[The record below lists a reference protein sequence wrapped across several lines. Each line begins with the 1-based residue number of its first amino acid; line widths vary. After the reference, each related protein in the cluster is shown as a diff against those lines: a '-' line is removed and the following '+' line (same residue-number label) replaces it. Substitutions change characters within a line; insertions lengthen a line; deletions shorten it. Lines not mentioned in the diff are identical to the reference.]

1 MIGLGIDTGGTCTD
15 AVLFDMEERQIL
27 SWGKTQT
34 TKHNLEQGIDKAI
47 GQLDEELVGKVE
59 MVSLST
65 TLATN
70 ACVEGRGGR
79 VKLLFIGVDPKVVED
94 TYEKYGFTSTEDF
107 LYLAGEPREGMEP
120 DFSQLEAMAAEG
132 QFAGANGIAISQL
145 FAGKNGGAYEEQAK
159 AILEKYYDVPIIC
172 AYQMFTDLNAITRGA
187 GAYLNAQLIPLIE
200 DFLHAVKA
208 VLKNRQIDAP
218 IYIVRSDG
226 SLMNESF
233 TRKNPVETLLCGP
246 AASALGGAYLA
257 EASDALI
264 IDIGGTTTDVAIM
277 NQDMLKAVEE
287 GISIGSW
294 KTFVKGMYVDTFG
307 LGGDSGLKIEHR
319 QMVLADYRLMPVCMA
334 ADTDPSLKERILAGC
349 SQKAYSW
356 VVPYEGFFLVK
367 EIDESLEYEEYEKKL
382 VRALKNGPL
391 LLQEAADAIR
401 MDFYSM
407 NTDRLEHEGAI
418 IRFGL
423 TPTDMMHVRGDFT
436 AYDKEASMAA
446 FEWLSRYL
454 KVEPQ
459 ELIDLTFEKVTKRL
473 YRNLIRILL
482 ENGSDKYK
490 NGVPQEVLDFIE
502 ETYYVN
508 SEYMMPGMKLTC
520 GMKGAEGAKTAGTT
534 ENLPGEKGATA
545 TGEIH
550 GFEGIIPTFS
560 THYTLVGVGAPTHVF
575 LPIVAEKLHA
585 KCVLPKFARVAN
597 ALGTLAGRISVT
609 KKVEIKLCAEEA
621 GEYEVILGGEYLR
634 FEECEDA
641 EKATLDYLKKVAKE
655 EVIKRGGSEEVSFIT
670 EAKQYKPQLNYGS
683 MLMGSTVTVT
693 AYAYPKK

>member
-15 AVLFDMEERQIL
+15 AVLFDMESRQIM

-34 TKHNLEQGIDKAI
+34 TKQNLEQGIDLAI
-47 GQLDEELVGKVE
+47 GQLDQDLLGKIE

-79 VKLLFIGVDPKVVED
+79 VKLLFIGVDQKVVEE
-94 TYEKYGFTSTEDF
+94 TYIKYGFTSTEDM
-107 LYLAGEPREGMEP
+107 LYLEGEPAEGKEP
-120 DFSQLEAMAAEG
+120 DFSKLEEMAAS
-132 QFAGANGIAISQL
+132 GAFSGVGGIAISQL
-145 FAGKNGGAYEEQAK
+145 YAGKNGGAYETKAK
-159 AILEKYYDVPIIC
+159 EILEQYYNVPIIC
-172 AYQMFTDLNAITRGA
+172 AYNLFTDLNAITRGA

-200 DFLHAVKA
+200 DFLLAVKA
-208 VLKNRQIDAP
+208 VLKKRKIQAP

-277 NQDMLKAVEE
+277 NQDMLKAVQD

-307 LGGDSGLKIEHR
+307 LGGDTGIKIAQR

-334 ADTDPSLKERILAGC
+334 ADQDPALKERILAGC
-349 SQKAYSW
+349 SKRAYSW

-367 EIDESLEYEEYEKKL
+367 EIDETLEYEEYEKKL
-382 VRALKNGPL
+382 VRALKKGPL

-407 NTDRLEHEGAI
+407 NTDRLEGEGAI

-436 AYDKEASMAA
+436 AYDKEASLAA
-446 FEWLSRYL
+446 FEWLGRYL
-454 KVEPQ
+454 KVSTGS
-459 ELIDLTFEKVTKRL
+459 LIDLTFERVTRRL
-473 YRNLIRILL
+473 YRNLVRILL
-482 ENGSDKYK
+482 ENGSDRYK
-490 NGVPQEVLDFIE
+490 DGVPQEVLDYIE
-502 ETYYVN
+502 ETYYTDK
-508 SEYMMPGMKLTC
+508 E
-520 GMKGAEGAKTAGTT
+520 AKVGKKTGS
-534 ENLPGEKGATA
+534 A
-545 TGEIH
+545 TGEMR
-550 GFEGIIPTFS
+550 GFDGVIPTFT
-560 THYTLVGVGAPTHVF
+560 THYKLVGVGAPTHVF
-575 LPIVAEKLHA
+575 LPVVAKMLNA
-585 KCVLPKFARVAN
+585 DCVLPVFARVAN

-609 KKVEIKLCAEEA
+609 KKIEIRLCPEEV
-621 GEYEVILGGEYLR
+621 GEYEVVIDGKRMLYQ
-634 FEECEDA
+634 ECEEA
-641 EKATLDYLKKVAKE
+641 EEAVLAYLKKITKE
-655 EVIKRGGSEEVSFIT
+655 NVIERGGDENISFMEDT
-670 EAKQYKPQLNYGS
+670 KRYKPQLNYGS

>member
-15 AVLFDMEERQIL
+15 AVLFHMDNRQVL

-34 TKHNLEQGIDKAI
+34 TKHNLEQGIDTAI
-47 GQLDEELVGKVE
+47 GQLDKELLSKVE
-59 MVSLST
+59 LVSLST

-79 VKLLFIGVDPKVVED
+79 VKLLFIGVDQKVVED
-94 TYEKYGFTSTEDF
+94 TYEKYGFTSIEDF
-107 LYLAGEPREGMEP
+107 LYLPGEPKEGMEP
-120 DFSQLEAMAAEG
+120 DFSQLETMAQAGE
-132 QFAGANGIAISQL
+132 FAGVGGIAITQL
-145 FAGKNGGAYEEQAK
+145 FAAKNGGAYEEQAK

-172 AYQMFTDLNAITRGA
+172 AYQLFSDLNAITRGA

-200 DFLHAVKA
+200 SFLCAVKE
-208 VLKNRQIDAP
+208 VMKKRQIDAP

-277 NQDMLKAVEE
+277 NQDMLKSVTD

-307 LGGDSGLKIEHR
+307 LGGDSGLKIEQR
-319 QMVLADYRLMPVCMA
+319 KVVLADYRLMPVCMA
-334 ADTDPSLKERILAGC
+334 AHDYPELKERILYGC

-356 VVPYEGFFLVK
+356 VVPYEGFVLVK
-367 EIDESLEYEEYEKKL
+367 EIDESLDYEEYEKNL
-382 VRALKNGPL
+382 VRELKKGPL
-391 LLQEAADAIR
+391 LLQEAADAIHK
-401 MDFYSM
+401 DFYSM
-407 NTDRLEHEGAI
+407 NTDRLEKEGSI
-418 IRFGL
+418 LRFGL

-436 AYDKEASMAA
+436 AYDADCSRAA

-454 KVEPQ
+454 KMDKED
-459 ELIDLTFEKVTKRL
+459 LIHLVFEMVTRRL
-473 YRNLIRILL
+473 YRNMVRILM
-482 ENGSDKYK
+482 ENGSDKYA
-490 NGVPQEVLDFIE
+490 NGVPEAVLDFVTE
-502 ETYYVN
+502 SYY
-508 SEYMMPGMKLTC
+508 
-520 GMKGAEGAKTAGTT
+520 T
-534 ENLPGEKGATA
+534 EDVEVPAQQKSADGKKRGFNGLLPA
-545 TGEIH
+545 
-550 GFEGIIPTFS
+550 FS

-575 LPIVAEKLHA
+575 LPLVAEKLHA
-585 KCVLPKFARVAN
+585 KCVLPEYARVAN

-609 KKVEIKLCAEEA
+609 KKVEIHLCAEEA
-621 GEYEVILGGEYLR
+621 GDFEVVLGGETYR
-634 FEECEDA
+634 FEACEEA
-641 EKATLDYLKKVAKE
+641 EEKALKYLKEIVKKAVLE
-655 EVIKRGGSEEVSFIT
+655 RGGEEDVSFIT
-670 EAKQYKPQLNYGS
+670 EVKQYRPELNYGT
-683 MLMGSTVTVT
+683 MLMGSMVTVT

>member
-15 AVLFDMEERQIL
+15 AVLFDMDSRQIL

-34 TKHNLEQGIDKAI
+34 TKHNLEQGIDIAI
-47 GQLDEELVGKVE
+47 GQLDTELLKNVE

-79 VKLLFIGVDPKVVED
+79 VKLLFIGVDPKVVEE

-107 LYLAGEPREGMEP
+107 VFLPGEPKEGMEP
-120 DFSQLEAMAAEG
+120 DFAQLEAMAD
-132 QFAGANGIAISQL
+132 QFAGVGGIAISQL
-145 FAGKNGGAYEEQAK
+145 FAGRNDGAYETKAK
-159 AILEKYYDVPIIC
+159 EILEKYYDVPIIC
-172 AYQMFTDLNAITRGA
+172 AYKMFTDLNAITRGA

-208 VLKNRQIDAP
+208 VLTKRQIQAP

-264 IDIGGTTTDVAIM
+264 IDIGGTTTDVAIL
-277 NQDMLKAVEE
+277 NKNMLKSVTD
-287 GISIGSW
+287 GISIGAW

-307 LGGDSGLKIEHR
+307 LGGDSGLKIEQR
-319 QMVLADYRLMPVCMA
+319 KLALADYRLIPVAMA
-334 ADTDPSLKERILAGC
+334 AHIFPELKERILYGC

-356 VVPYEGFFLVK
+356 VVPYEGFVFVK
-367 EIDESLEYEEYEKKL
+367 AIDESLDYEDYEKKL
-382 VRALKNGPL
+382 VQKLKKGPL
-391 LLQEAADAIR
+391 LLQEAADGIR

-407 NTDRLEHEGAI
+407 NTERLEKEGVI
-418 IRFGL
+418 QRFGL

-436 AYDKEASMAA
+436 AYDRDVSEAA
-446 FEWLSRYL
+446 FEWLGRYL
-454 KVEPQ
+454 KQTKE
-459 ELIDLTFEKVTKRL
+459 ELINLTYEKVTRRL
-473 YRNLIRILL
+473 YRNLVRILL
-482 ENGSDKYK
+482 ENGSGHYK
-490 NGVPQEVLDFIE
+490 NGVPEAVLDFID
-502 ETYYVN
+502 ETYY
-508 SEYMMPGMKLTC
+508 EGD
-520 GMKGAEGAKTAGTT
+520 MKGVRPSFT
-534 ENLPGEKGATA
+534 
-545 TGEIH
+545 
-550 GFEGIIPTFS
+550 

-575 LPIVAEKLHA
+575 LPDVAEKLQA
-585 KCVLPKFARVAN
+585 DCVLPEYARVAN

-609 KKVEIKLCAEEA
+609 KNIEIKLCPEEV
-621 GEYEVILGGEYLR
+621 GDYEVVLGGEVFR
-634 FEECEDA
+634 FEECCEA
-641 EKATLDYLKKVAKE
+641 EEKASEYLQKITREAVLD
-655 EVIKRGGSEEVSFIT
+655 RGGNEDISFIT
-670 EAKQYKPQLNYGS
+670 EVKQHKPELNYGT

-693 AYAYPKK
+693 AYAYPKR

>member
-15 AVLFDMEERQIL
+15 AVLFHMDNRQVL

-34 TKHNLEQGIDKAI
+34 TKHNLEQGIGTAI
-47 GQLDEELVGKVE
+47 GQLDKELLSQVE
-59 MVSLST
+59 LVSLST

-107 LYLAGEPREGMEP
+107 LYLPGEPKAGMEP
-120 DFSQLEAMAAEG
+120 DFSHLEAMAQAGE
-132 QFAGANGIAISQL
+132 FAGVGGIAISQL
-145 FAGKNGGAYEEQAK
+145 FAARNGGAYEEQAK

-172 AYQMFTDLNAITRGA
+172 AYQLFPDLNAITRGA

-200 DFLHAVKA
+200 SFLCAVKE
-208 VLKNRQIDAP
+208 VLKKWQIDAP

-226 SLMNESF
+226 SLMNENF

-264 IDIGGTTTDVAIM
+264 IDIGGTTTDVAVM
-277 NQDMLKAVEE
+277 NQDMLKSVTD

-307 LGGDSGLKIEHR
+307 LGGDSGLKIEQR
-319 QMVLADYRLMPVCMA
+319 KLVLADYRLMPVSMA
-334 ADTDPSLKERILAGC
+334 AHDYPELKGRILYGC

-356 VVPYEGFFLVK
+356 VVPYEGFVLVK
-367 EIDESLEYEEYEKKL
+367 EIDESLDYEEYEKNL
-382 VRALKNGPL
+382 VRELKKGPL

-401 MDFYSM
+401 KDFYSM
-407 NTDRLEHEGAI
+407 NTDRLEKEGAI
-418 IRFGL
+418 LRFGL

-436 AYDKEASMAA
+436 AYDADCSKAA

-454 KVEPQ
+454 KMKKED
-459 ELIDLTFEKVTKRL
+459 LIDLVFEMVTRRL
-473 YRNLIRILL
+473 YRNTVRILM
-482 ENGSDKYK
+482 ENGSDKYAG
-490 NGVPQEVLDFIE
+490 GVPEAVLDFIDK
-502 ETYYVN
+502 TYHDHFY
-508 SEYMMPGMKLTC
+508 GM
-520 GMKGAEGAKTAGTT
+520 
-534 ENLPGEKGATA
+534 
-545 TGEIH
+545 
-550 GFEGIIPTFS
+550 IPAFT

-575 LPIVAEKLHA
+575 LPLVAEKLHA
-585 KCVLPKFARVAN
+585 KCVLPEYASIAN

-609 KKVEIKLCAEEA
+609 KKVEICLCAEEA
-621 GEYEVILGGEYLR
+621 GDFEVVLGGETYR
-634 FEECEDA
+634 FEECEEA
-641 EKATLDYLKKVAKE
+641 EEKALEYLKEIAKE
-655 EVIKRGGSEEVSFIT
+655 AVLERGGEEDVSFIT
-670 EAKQYKPQLNYGS
+670 EVKQYKPELNYGT
-683 MLMGSTVTVT
+683 MLMGSRVTVT

>member
-47 GQLDEELVGKVE
+47 GQLDEELLGKVE

-120 DFSQLEAMAAEG
+120 DFSQLEAMAKEG

-145 FAGKNGGAYEEQAK
+145 FAGKNGGAYEEKAK
-159 AILEKYYDVPIIC
+159 AILENYYDVPIIC

-200 DFLHAVKA
+200 DFLHAVKT

-307 LGGDSGLKIEHR
+307 LGGDSGLKIEQR

-334 ADTDPSLKERILAGC
+334 ADADPSLKERILAGC

-367 EIDESLEYEEYEKKL
+367 EIDESLDYEEYEKKL

-391 LLQEAADAIR
+391 RLQEAADAIR

-436 AYDKEASMAA
+436 AYDKEASLAA

-459 ELIDLTFEKVTKRL
+459 ELIDLTFEKVTRKL
-473 YRNLIRILL
+473 YRNLVRILL

-508 SEYMMPGMKLTC
+508 SGS
-520 GMKGAEGAKTAGTT
+520 
-534 ENLPGEKGATA
+534 A
-545 TGEIH
+545 TGEIR

-575 LPIVAEKLHA
+575 LPMVAKKLHA

-641 EKATLDYLKKVAKE
+641 EKAVLEYLKKVTRE
-655 EVIKRGGSEEVSFIT
+655 EVIKRGGSQEVSFIT

-693 AYAYPKK
+693 AYAYPVK

>member
-15 AVLFDMEERQIL
+15 AVLFDMDARQVL

-34 TKHNLEQGIDKAI
+34 TKHNLEQGIDTAI
-47 GQLDEELVGKVE
+47 GQLDKELLSQVE
-59 MVSLST
+59 IVSLST

-107 LYLAGEPREGMEP
+107 VFLAGEPKEGKEP
-120 DFSQLEAMAAEG
+120 NFSQLESMAREG
-132 QFAGANGIAISQL
+132 VFSGAGGIAISQL
-145 FAGKNGGAYEEQAK
+145 FAAKNGGAYETLAK
-159 AILEKYYDVPIIC
+159 EILEKYYDVPIIC
-172 AYQMFTDLNAITRGA
+172 AYEMFSDLNAITRGA

-200 DFLHAVKA
+200 GFLHAVKE
-208 VLKNRQIDAP
+208 VLVRRQIDAP

-257 EASDALI
+257 ETSDAMI

-277 NQDMLKAVEE
+277 NQDILKSVAD
-287 GISIGSW
+287 GISIGFW

-307 LGGDSGLKIEHR
+307 LGGDSGLKIEQR
-319 QMVLADYRLMPVCMA
+319 QLMLADYRLMPVCMVA
-334 ADTDPSLKERILAGC
+334 YDFPELRERILDGC

-356 VVPYEGFFLVK
+356 VVPYEGFVLVK
-367 EIDESLEYEEYEKKL
+367 EIDESLDYEDYEKNL
-382 VRALKNGPL
+382 VWELKKGPL

-401 MDFYSM
+401 KDFYSM
-407 NTDRLEHEGAI
+407 NTDRLEKEGAI
-418 IRFGL
+418 LRFGL

-436 AYDKEASMAA
+436 AYNGEVSAAA

-454 KVEPQ
+454 QMEYSK
-459 ELIDLTFEKVTKRL
+459 LIDMVYEKVTKRL
-473 YRNLIRILL
+473 YCNLVRILM
-482 ENGSDKYK
+482 ENGSDKYA

-502 ETYYVN
+502 ESYYVDAE
-508 SEYMMPGMKLTC
+508 SETGKNQSVPKQQESADGKRRGFNGM
-520 GMKGAEGAKTAGTT
+520 
-534 ENLPGEKGATA
+534 
-545 TGEIH
+545 
-550 GFEGIIPTFS
+550 IPVFS

-575 LPIVAEKLHA
+575 LPLAAEKLHA
-585 KCVLPKFARVAN
+585 KCVLPEYARVAN

-609 KKVEIKLCAEEA
+609 KKVEIKLCAEEV
-621 GEYEVILGGEYLR
+621 GDFEVILDGMVYR
-634 FEECEDA
+634 FEECEEA
-641 EKATLDYLKKVAKE
+641 EEKALEYLK
-655 EVIKRGGSEEVSFIT
+655 EVTRDAVLARGGDEDISYIT
-670 EAKQYKPQLNYGS
+670 EAKQYKPELNYGT